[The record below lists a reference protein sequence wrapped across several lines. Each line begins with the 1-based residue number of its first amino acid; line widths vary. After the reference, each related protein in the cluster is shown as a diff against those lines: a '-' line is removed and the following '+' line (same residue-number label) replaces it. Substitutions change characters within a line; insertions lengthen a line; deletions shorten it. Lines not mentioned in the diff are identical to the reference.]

1 MKHCVIL
8 PIRMRKIT
16 RHRHRWN
23 FILLPLLCLSFT
35 VSAEQS
41 QWKYTDGGLSLKN
54 DDSGSYLTLG
64 LRMQARYSTIEEE
77 PRVSEDLTEAFK
89 SGTDINRARYKIW
102 AGLRRD
108 FTFYHE
114 YDLRNSKLLD
124 LRTTWISK
132 PNFKFRVGQWKP
144 EFNRERVDSSGKQ
157 QFSERSIATYWFTI
171 DRQWGAVASGRVSPG
186 KVMDSSWW
194 TGVLGGNGRSQK
206 SDGGRP
212 MGLARW
218 QWNYSGEVLPFS
230 QSALKRYAVPR
241 GSFALA
247 MISND
252 SKYTRYSSDG
262 GGQLPGY
269 SEGEDNQYRILQG
282 MQEWAWQGGG
292 LSFQQELHWKSVR
305 DKRYG
310 GTRNLLGGY
319 AQMGWFP
326 AQRWHSLSPKLEF
339 AFRAAYV
346 NPDDELN
353 TENGELTLGGNWF
366 FNGHRN
372 KLTLDMSYLTIE
384 EQGVQKSDSRF
395 RIQWDVSL

>member
-1 MKHCVIL
+1 L
-8 PIRMRKIT
+8 T
-16 RHRHRWN
+16 
-23 FILLPLLCLSFT
+23 LLCLSFT
-35 VSAEQS
+35 TNAEQS

-54 DDSGSYLTLG
+54 EGSGSYLTLG
-64 LRMQARYSTIEEE
+64 LRMQARYSTIENE
-77 PRVSEDLTEAFK
+77 PRVLEDFTKGFQ
-89 SGTDINRARYKIW
+89 SGSDINRARYKIW
-102 AGLRRD
+102 AGLKSD

-124 LRTTWISK
+124 LRTTWISQ
-132 PNFKFRVGQWKP
+132 PNFNIRLGQWKP

-171 DRQWGAVASGRVSPG
+171 DRQWGTMASGRVRPG
-186 KVMDSSWW
+186 NSLDSSWW
-194 TGVLGGNGRSQK
+194 AGVLGGNGRSQK

-230 QSALKRYAVPR
+230 QSALKRYAIPR

-247 MISND
+247 VVSND

-305 DKRYG
+305 DRRYG
-310 GTRNLLGGY
+310 GTRNLVGGY

-326 AQRWHSLSPKLEF
+326 AERWKSISPKLEI
-339 AFRAAYV
+339 AVRGAYV
-346 NPDDELN
+346 DPDDESSSD
-353 TENGELTLGGNWF
+353 NGELTLGGNWF

-395 RIQWDVSL
+395 RIQWDISL